1 MMFDY
6 TQEMRERIDELSK
19 ESTEQAIRLRLD
31 PTTQHN
37 GEWDAFR
44 HAYSSGRI
52 VQDYLLGES
61 VARKIGF
68 QHEQE
73 NSRSPYWDWR
83 ETIMDLHNNE
93 FGRDIARLNPSFTP
107 KELASHIY
115 KRGIVEN
122 GLIQNL
128 ADPRIEEYKEY
139 YLKQLDKN
147 WLLSNKQSKQ
157 PQEKKQTRVQVVLCK
172 EWLKVNVHKTIR
184 LCRTIM
190 VTCVGTFVCVGCND
204 NHGVEHTFNDRLRSA
219 NITQA
224 TVALPSLTDFEWSAV
239 CLMPQYE
246 ELGDLEKKYSFLR
259 ADGSDIQFELKKKY
273 RESIINGRAV
283 LLFYDVNIDKYI
295 PVNILNGETYNGMAL
310 YLDES
315 LQRDK
320 SANQLNSKTNKQDCL
335 RATDKPVIQLS
346 YPSYKKY
353 ENILPT
359 VIMVRG
365 G

>member
-1 MMFDY
+1 MTNY
-6 TQEMRERIDELSK
+6 TTSIDVLMSEAHDQAQRLGIVSK
-19 ESTEQAIRLRLD
+19 DGSK
-31 PTTQHN
+31 HN
-37 GEWDAFR
+37 DSVDAFR
-44 HAYSSGRI
+44 HAYASARFT
-52 VQDYLLGES
+52 QMYWDDAPRKLG
-61 VARKIGF
+61 VK
-68 QHEQE
+68 HEQDVR
-73 NSRSPYWDWR
+73 NNWD
-83 ETIMDLHNNE
+83 ETVMDLFNNE
-93 FGRDIARLNPSFTP
+93 YGRDVARLNPSFTP
-107 KELASHIY
+107 DQLANHIY
-115 KRGIVEN
+115 KHGIVEN

>member
-1 MMFDY
+1 MFDY

-107 KELASHIY
+107 DQLASHIY

-147 WLLSNKQSKQ
+147 WLLSDKQ
-157 PQEKKQTRVQVVLCK
+157 PEQSQEQKQAKSQTLDTAWDIINAAYEASLSHNPNQALKQVMEQAEKGDFGQQVKQEQVVL
-172 EWLKVNVHKTIR
+172 
-184 LCRTIM
+184 
-190 VTCVGTFVCVGCND
+190 
-204 NHGVEHTFNDRLRSA
+204 
-219 NITQA
+219 TQ
-224 TVALPSLTDFEWSAV
+224 
-239 CLMPQYE
+239 QYE
-246 ELGDLEKKYSFLR
+246 EQQMQMAQQTLAE
-259 ADGSDIQFELKKKY
+259 AQ
-273 RESIINGRAV
+273 
-283 LLFYDVNIDKYI
+283 VNRG
-295 PVNILNGETYNGMAL
+295 PVM
-310 YLDES
+310 S
-315 LQRDK
+315 R
-320 SANQLNSKTNKQDCL
+320 
-335 RATDKPVIQLS
+335 
-346 YPSYKKY
+346 
-353 ENILPT
+353 
-359 VIMVRG
+359 
-365 G
+365 